1 MEFHSHTLDNGLEV
15 VAECNAA
22 AHSSAVGFF
31 VKTGSRDE
39 SEELAGVSHFLEHM
53 VFKGTPTR
61 TADQVNREFDELGAH
76 YNAFTSEENT
86 VYYAAFLPEYT
97 DRIVARFRDIRRP
110 SLRAEDFD
118 TEKKVIIEEIHMYD
132 DQPPFGADEKCK
144 AAFFRS
150 HPLGHSV
157 LGTIESV
164 TALSVDQMHDYFE
177 HRYSPKN
184 LALVGAGRID
194 FDHLVSCAEKI
205 CGRWEAVDGERTIEP
220 ARPQAGFQCIEKTKA
235 VQQYIV
241 QLASAPSATDPDR
254 YAAKVLT
261 TVLGDES
268 GSRLYWEL
276 ADPGRA
282 EQVSVGHYDYLGT
295 GVYGTYMSCAPENAA
310 DNLQRIHDLFRHV
323 ETDSPVEAAE
333 LNQAKRKT
341 NSRIVLASERPR
353 SRLFNVGAYWI
364 QSGEYRSVRDDLEAI
379 EAVSL
384 DEVAAVVVKYPL
396 SSSMTICIGPLKDVA
411 APA

>member
-15 VAECNAA
+15 VAECNAS

-97 DRIVARFRDIRRP
+97 DRIVALLSDIMRP
-110 SLRAEDFD
+110 SLRSEDFD
-118 TEKKVIIEEIHMYD
+118 TEKKVIIEEIRMYD

-144 AAFFRS
+144 VAFFRA

-157 LGTIESV
+157 LGTVQSI
-164 TALSVDQMHDYFE
+164 TALSVDQMHGYFR

-184 LALVGAGRID
+184 LALVGAGRVD
-194 FDHLVSCAEKI
+194 FDHLVSCTEKV

-220 ARPQAGFQCIEKTKA
+220 ARPQAGFQCIEKATA
-235 VQQYIV
+235 VQEYTV
-241 QLASAPSATDPDR
+241 QLSPAPSATDPDR

-276 ADPGRA
+276 TDPGRA

-323 ETDSPVEAAE
+323 ENDSPVEAAE

-341 NSRIVLASERPR
+341 KSRIVLASERPR
-353 SRLFNVGAYWI
+353 SRLFNVGANWI
-364 QSGEYRSVRDDLEAI
+364 QRREYRSVRNDLEEI

-384 DEVAAVVVKYPL
+384 DEVAAVVAKYPL
-396 SSSMTICIGPLKDVA
+396 SSSMTICIGPLKDMA
-411 APA
+411 TPA